1 MKSPEKTPDE
11 GDARRDR
18 RHFLLRRLHSLSGV
32 VPVGVFLAV
41 HLWANVRAVYGHP
54 ASDPSTRCPDA
65 VGPERQP
72 VGAAGDAHVCR
83 HDVRRRCL
91 IDASDGE
98 VSAGRPGALDQRPR
112 SVIRSLVGASR

>member
-32 VPVGVFLAV
+32 VPVGVF
-41 HLWANVRAVYGHP
+41 RAVYDHP
-54 ASDPSTRCPDA
+54 ASELSTRCPDA

-83 HDVRRRCL
+83 RDLRRRL
-91 IDASDGE
+91 IDAPDGE
-98 VSAGRPGALDQRPR
+98 VSAGRPGALVEGLR